1 MEHLKRGRALGI
13 RLHKEPKLE
22 KPDMIAC
29 WPGIGNIGVI
39 AIDTLMGQIRAEEL
53 GEIEPWDFFY
63 PRKVIIKAGVLEDL
77 EFPSNK
83 FYYKRLARKD
93 LIFFIGEEQ
102 PTDGGRMYA
111 EGRKAY
117 QMANLVLDVAERFG
131 CQRVYTSGAAV
142 ALTHHALKPRVW
154 AVTSR
159 DDLIK
164 EVKSYDNTIL
174 MSEIEG
180 RGDQGSI
187 TGLNGLLL
195 GLAKK
200 RGFESICLM
209 GEIPDYLSGAPF
221 PYPRA
226 SKSVLEVLTNFLGIE
241 IDYGALDEMA
251 VQIDDIIDSIY
262 EKLPSEIR
270 ERIEQRKSIV
280 QTKPEAITEAD
291 EKWIKEH
298 IDELFKKGGKGDERP
313 S

>member
-1 MEHLKRGRALGI
+1 LGI